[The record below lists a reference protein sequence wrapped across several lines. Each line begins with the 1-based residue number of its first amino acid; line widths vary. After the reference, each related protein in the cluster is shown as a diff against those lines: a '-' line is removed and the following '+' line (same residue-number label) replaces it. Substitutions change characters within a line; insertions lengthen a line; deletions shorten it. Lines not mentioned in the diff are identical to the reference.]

1 MGGAAVMG
9 GTGAFTLRACPQAW
23 AAGKELLGERLN
35 GGILVGNSRV
45 ELLVQQVFQLPGED
59 HHVA

>member
-35 GGILVGNSRV
+35 GGILIGNSRIK
-45 ELLVQQVFQLPGED
+45 LLIQQVF
-59 HHVA
+59 